1 MIKKY
6 LSREITIIE
15 NDRTMR
21 VFKLSI
27 AEVEYEGEN
36 KQSKIK
42 RIKVRRFVEEEE
54 GVEYFDIPLF
64 FNTPELIVIEN

>member
-27 AEVEYEGEN
+27 VEVEYEGEN

-64 FNTPELIVIEN
+64 FSTPELIVIED

>member
-54 GVEYFDIPLF
+54 EVEYFDIPLF

>member
-54 GVEYFDIPLF
+54 GVEYFDIPLLF
-64 FNTPELIVIEN
+64 STPELIVIED

>member
-27 AEVEYEGEN
+27 VEVEYDGDHTH
-36 KQSKIK
+36 SKIK
-42 RIKVRRFVEEEE
+42 KIKVRRFVEEEE
-54 GVEYFDIPLF
+54 GVEYFDIPLLF
-64 FNTPELIVIEN
+64 STPELIVIED